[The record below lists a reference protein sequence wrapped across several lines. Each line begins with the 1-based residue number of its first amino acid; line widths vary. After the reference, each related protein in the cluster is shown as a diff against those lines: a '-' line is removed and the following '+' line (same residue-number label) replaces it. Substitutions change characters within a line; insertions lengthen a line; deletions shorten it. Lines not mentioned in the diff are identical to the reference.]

1 MKRLFCGM
9 LAAVMLL
16 LAGCGGTSRV
26 DVKQAKTLA
35 ELKGAKLAAQ
45 LIYFEQLFS
54 AQLGKMLDYQFHMG
68 FPHK

>member
-1 MKRLFCGM
+1 MVRRLISIVDILIRAG
-9 LAAVMLL
+9 LL
-16 LAGCGGTSRV
+16 HYKNGDT
-26 DVKQAKTLA
+26 
-35 ELKGAKLAAQ
+35 Q